1 MMIVVV
7 ANFNKDCF
15 VIILHLLYYKDFIY
29 LKFSKII
36 YYNMSDIK
44 KELVAFRNIVDDTLY
59 GVKQISEVN
68 KRKFMLD
75 KASLGS
81 AVAYSTRNKIY
92 NDILDII
99 YLMRKGEFP
108 VERTILLTKRIN
120 IHLNQLKKLEPSTYE
135 KNKCG
140 LDTLINWIKLT
151 QIKQQSIKNP
161 TKIYSKLIN

>member
-1 MMIVVV
+1 
-7 ANFNKDCF
+7 
-15 VIILHLLYYKDFIY
+15 
-29 LKFSKII
+29 
-36 YYNMSDIK
+36 MSEIK
-44 KELVAFRNIVDDTLY
+44 KDLIAFRNIVDDTLY
-59 GVKQISEVN
+59 GVKQINEVN

-108 VERTILLTKRIN
+108 VERTMLLTKRIN
-120 IHLNQLKKLEPSTYE
+120 IHINQIKKLEPNTYE

-151 QIKQQSIKNP
+151 QIKQQALKNP
-161 TKIYSKLIN
+161 SRIYSKLIK